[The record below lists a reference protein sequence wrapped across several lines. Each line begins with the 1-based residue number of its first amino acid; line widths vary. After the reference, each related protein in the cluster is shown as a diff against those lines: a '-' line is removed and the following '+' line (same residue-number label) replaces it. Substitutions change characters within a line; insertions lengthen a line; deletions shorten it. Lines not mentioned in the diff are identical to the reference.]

1 MKRLPQP
8 GRWRNLILLL
18 TLVILLALSK
28 TAAAES
34 NFWDVL
40 QKQVTEDEMKSFI
53 LYVQELEAENTAL
66 QSKINV
72 LEESLE
78 ETRQRV
84 IKLEEL
90 VETRD
95 GEIKLLEQENLLLR
109 QQVTEY
115 KFLYE
120 NTRPSAFDKAANIG
134 IGAGVAAV
142 LYFLVQFAN

>member
-1 MKRLPQP
+1 
-8 GRWRNLILLL
+8 
-18 TLVILLALSK
+18 VILLALSK

-66 QSKINV
+66 QNKISV
-72 LEESLE
+72 LEESLA

-95 GEIKLLEQENLLLR
+95 GEIKLLESENLMLR

-120 NTRPSAFDKAANIG
+120 NTRPSALDKAATIG
-134 IGAGVAAV
+134 LGAGVAAF
-142 LYFLVQFAN
+142 LCFLVQIAD

>member
-66 QSKINV
+66 QNKISV

>member
-66 QSKINV
+66 QNKISV

-95 GEIKLLEQENLLLR
+95 GEIKLLEQENLLLW

>member
-1 MKRLPQP
+1 M
-8 GRWRNLILLL
+8 
-18 TLVILLALSK
+18 LALSRS
-28 TAAAES
+28 AAAES
-34 NFWDVL
+34 SFWDVL
-40 QKQVTEDEMKSFI
+40 QNQVSVEEFKAFI
-53 LYVQELEAENTAL
+53 LYVQELEAENAAL
-66 QSKINV
+66 NNKISV
-72 LEESLE
+72 LEESLA

-120 NTRPSAFDKAANIG
+120 NTRPSALDKAAAIG
-134 IGAGVAAV
+134 LGAGVAAF
-142 LYFLVQFAN
+142 LCFLVQFAD

>member
-34 NFWDVL
+34 SFWDVL
-40 QKQVTEDEMKSFI
+40 QDQVSVEEFKAFI

-66 QSKINV
+66 QNKISV
-72 LEESLE
+72 LEESLA

-120 NTRPSAFDKAANIG
+120 NTRPSASDKAAAIG
-134 IGAGVAAV
+134 LGAGVAAF
-142 LYFLVQFAN
+142 LCFLVQIAD

>member
-1 MKRLPQP
+1 
-8 GRWRNLILLL
+8 
-18 TLVILLALSK
+18 
-28 TAAAES
+28 
-34 NFWDVL
+34 VL

-66 QSKINV
+66 QNKISV

-120 NTRPSAFDKAANIG
+120 NTRPSALDKAAAIG
-134 IGAGVAAV
+134 LGAGVAAF
-142 LYFLVQFAN
+142 LCFLVQIAD

>member
-1 MKRLPQP
+1 M
-8 GRWRNLILLL
+8 ILL
-18 TLVILLALSK
+18 ISSK
-28 TAAAES
+28 IAVAES

-40 QKQVTEDEMKSFI
+40 QKQVTEDEFKAFI
-53 LYVQELEAENTAL
+53 FYVQELEAENTAL

-90 VETRD
+90 VQTRD

-115 KFLYE
+115 RFLYE
-120 NTRPSAFDKAANIG
+120 TTRPSAFDKAANIG

-142 LYFLVQFAN
+142 LYFLVQITN

>member
-1 MKRLPQP
+1 
-8 GRWRNLILLL
+8 
-18 TLVILLALSK
+18 
-28 TAAAES
+28 
-34 NFWDVL
+34 
-40 QKQVTEDEMKSFI
+40 
-53 LYVQELEAENTAL
+53 
-66 QSKINV
+66 
-72 LEESLE
+72 
-78 ETRQRV
+78 V

>member
-1 MKRLPQP
+1 M
-8 GRWRNLILLL
+8 L
-18 TLVILLALSK
+18 TLVILLALSRS
-28 TAAAES
+28 AAAES
-34 NFWDVL
+34 SFWDVL
-40 QKQVTEDEMKSFI
+40 QDQVSVEEFKAFI
-53 LYVQELEAENTAL
+53 LYVQELEAENAAL
-66 QSKINV
+66 NNKISV
-72 LEESLE
+72 LEESLA

-95 GEIKLLEQENLLLR
+95 GEIKLLESENLMLR

-120 NTRPSAFDKAANIG
+120 NTKPTAFDKAATVG
-134 IGAGVAAV
+134 LGAGVAAV

>member
-1 MKRLPQP
+1 
-8 GRWRNLILLL
+8 
-18 TLVILLALSK
+18 VILLALSK

-66 QSKINV
+66 QNKISV

-95 GEIKLLEQENLLLR
+95 GEIKLLETNSCMR
-109 QQVTEY
+109 
-115 KFLYE
+115 
-120 NTRPSAFDKAANIG
+120 TRGLQHWTRRLPLGWGLEWPRFSASLFRLPIR
-134 IGAGVAAV
+134 
-142 LYFLVQFAN
+142 